1 MFSDKIDY
9 TLVAR
14 WMGTIIK
21 TLIAVTMQ
29 HLKPMNEQ
37 KFVEETK
44 LCHKIKQA
52 ISHMHDTT
60 GT

>member
-1 MFSDKIDY
+1 
-9 TLVAR
+9 
-14 WMGTIIK
+14 MGTIIK
-21 TLIAVTMQ
+21 TLITVTMQ

-44 LCHKIKQA
+44 LCHKINKA

>member
-1 MFSDKIDY
+1 
-9 TLVAR
+9 
-14 WMGTIIK
+14 MGTIIK

-44 LCHKIKQA
+44 LCHKINKLRLYHICMIQQEHNYLRKGERKC
-52 ISHMHDTT
+52 S
-60 GT
+60 